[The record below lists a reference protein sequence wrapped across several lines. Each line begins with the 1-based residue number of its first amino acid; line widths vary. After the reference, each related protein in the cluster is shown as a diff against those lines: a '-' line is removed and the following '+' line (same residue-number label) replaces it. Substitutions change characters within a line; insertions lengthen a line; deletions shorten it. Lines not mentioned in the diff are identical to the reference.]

1 MRPKENRNI
10 GQTDLKHNTKYY
22 SWEAIVH
29 FFVINK
35 PCLELENY
43 EGEKLLLTVTVLDA
57 GKMKKQ
63 QHLQA
68 FDYLNLIHLQERWIV
83 NSNLQAIF
91 KWI

>member
-1 MRPKENRNI
+1 MES
-10 GQTDLKHNTKYY
+10 Y
-22 SWEAIVH
+22 SS

-35 PCLELENY
+35 PYLELGNY
-43 EGEKLLLTVTVLDA
+43 EGKKLLLTVTILDA

-68 FDYLNLIHLQERWIV
+68 FDYLNLIHLQERWTV

-91 KWI
+91 K